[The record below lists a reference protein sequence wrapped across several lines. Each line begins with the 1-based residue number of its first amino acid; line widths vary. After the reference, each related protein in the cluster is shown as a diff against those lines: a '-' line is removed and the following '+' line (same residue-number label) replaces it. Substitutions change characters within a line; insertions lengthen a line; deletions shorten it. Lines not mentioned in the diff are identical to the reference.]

1 MLLPVEVAGVLISAG
16 DWLEACA
23 TEFAMPGEF
32 GEGCSLTTGTDS
44 VADSKWAIK
53 TALKKSTSIAKL
65 VNSIGAFKLRRRR
78 DGRGGAFIGTFI
90 NANRSG
96 SGTSSVPSKSHTR

>member
-1 MLLPVEVAGVLISAG
+1 VSEREVIACRRALADEPGDVSEFVMLPRVEVAGVLIWAG

-44 VADSKWAIK
+44 VADS
-53 TALKKSTSIAKL
+53 
-65 VNSIGAFKLRRRR
+65 N
-78 DGRGGAFIGTFI
+78 
-90 NANRSG
+90 
-96 SGTSSVPSKSHTR
+96 